1 MNYSF
6 NKDYSSL
13 SGIIIPLDIYNKNF
27 KKILGLGTNSADL
40 SSNIYTGDLGG
51 IYAVPN
57 FLSANPLI

>member
-51 IYAVPN
+51 I
-57 FLSANPLI
+57 